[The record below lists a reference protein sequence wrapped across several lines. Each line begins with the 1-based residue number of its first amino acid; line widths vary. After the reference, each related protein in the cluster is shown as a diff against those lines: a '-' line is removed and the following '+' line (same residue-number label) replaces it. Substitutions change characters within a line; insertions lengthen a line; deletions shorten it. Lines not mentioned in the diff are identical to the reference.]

1 MQGLLN
7 AQEMAE
13 ARKVD
18 ILMGALAKELKQ
30 HVSVFLVT
38 RCTTFFIYLESLY
51 GDNIPVTVLRS
62 QFFGCVQKPDEL
74 VKSQDNLQQQMLL
87 GLQEGPLSQM
97 LRAYVCHNPD

>member
-30 HVSVFLVT
+30 HVSVLLVT
-38 RCTTFFIYLESLY
+38 RCTTFFHLFRI
-51 GDNIPVTVLRS
+51 TVW
-62 QFFGCVQKPDEL
+62 
-74 VKSQDNLQQQMLL
+74 
-87 GLQEGPLSQM
+87 
-97 LRAYVCHNPD
+97 